1 MSILQRLFNRFIGFL
16 LPAARILAKAGGDA
30 LIEAA
35 KAAVAAAEAK
45 GGTGEE
51 KFIAAKKA
59 VVKALQK
66 QGLPI
71 VMNAVNLAI
80 EAAVAALAKK

>member
-1 MSILQRLFNRFIGFL
+1 MSILQRLFNKFIGYL
-16 LPAARILAKAGGDA
+16 LPAARLLAQAGGDA
-30 LIEAA
+30 LIDAA
-35 KAAVAAAEAK
+35 KSAVAAAEAK

-59 VVKALQK
+59 VVKSLQK
-66 QGLPI
+66 QGIPL
-71 VMNAVNLAI
+71 VYNAINLAI